1 MQIKKLSKKFVK
13 LNLKVYI
20 SNVSILKIAKIGHPI
35 LLKKTKEVK
44 EIGSDSIKKIV
55 YDMSETM
62 LDTNG
67 VGLAAPQVHIN
78 RQILI
83 FRNPDIVKENQK
95 IEITAL
101 INPTIE
107 KITEETDDAWE
118 GCLSIPGMQ
127 GLVRRYSKIKYSGY
141 DLEGNIISNEA
152 EYLHA
157 RIVQHEFD
165 HLNGILYLHRFAH
178 KDAFGFEAEIEK
190 YWKQNE
196 DNKN

>member
-1 MQIKKLSKKFVK
+1 M
-13 LNLKVYI
+13 
-20 SNVSILKIAKIGHPI
+20 SILKIAKIGHPI
-35 LLKKTKEVK
+35 LLKKTREVK
-44 EIGSDSIKKIV
+44 EIGSDNIKKIV

-62 LDTNG
+62 LDING
-67 VGLAAPQVHIN
+67 AGLAAPQVHIN
-78 RQILI
+78 KRILI

-152 EYLHA
+152 EDLHA

-165 HLNGILYLHRFAH
+165 HLNGILYIHRLAH
-178 KDAFGFEAEIEK
+178 KDAFGFETEIEK
-190 YWKQNE
+190 HWKHNE

>member
-1 MQIKKLSKKFVK
+1 M
-13 LNLKVYI
+13 
-20 SNVSILKIAKIGHPI
+20 SILKIAKIGHPI

-44 EIGSDSIKKIV
+44 EIGSDNIKKIV

-62 LDTNG
+62 LDIKG
-67 VGLAAPQVHIN
+67 IGLAAPQVHIN
-78 RQILI
+78 KRVLI
-83 FRNPDIVKENQK
+83 FQNPDIEKENNK

-107 KITEETDDAWE
+107 KITEKTNDAWE
-118 GCLSIPGMQ
+118 GCLSIPGML

-141 DLEGNIISNEA
+141 DLEGNIISKKA
-152 EYLHA
+152 EDSHA

-165 HLNGILYLHRFAH
+165 HLNGILYTRRLAH
-178 KDAFGFEAEIEK
+178 KDAFGFEDEIEK

-196 DNKN
+196 ENKD

>member
-20 SNVSILKIAKIGHPI
+20 SSVSILKIAKIGHPI

-62 LDTNG
+62 IDTNG

-78 RQILI
+78 SRILI
-83 FRNPDIVKENQK
+83 FRNPAIVKENKK

-107 KITEETDDAWE
+107 KITEETYDAWE
-118 GCLSIPGMQ
+118 ACLSIPGML

-152 EYLHA
+152 EDLHA

-165 HLNGILYLHRFAH
+165 HLNGVLYIHRLAH
-178 KDAFGFEAEIEK
+178 KDAFGFEVEIEK
-190 YWKQNE
+190 HWKQNE
-196 DNKN
+196 DKKN